1 MVDATSSTTAAAQTA
16 TQNTAKAAVDLS
28 QNYQTFLQ
36 LLTTQLKNQD
46 PLNPMDSSQFTSQLV
61 QFSSV
66 EQQIQ
71 ANTNLETLIN
81 AQASNAT
88 ASAVN
93 YIGRT
98 VAATSD
104 SVGLQN
110 STAAIN
116 YALDNDVAATS
127 ITISDASGHPVR
139 TLTGETGQG
148 AHTITWDGKDANGNQ
163 LKDGTYKMAITATNS
178 DQSAANAE
186 IGISGVVT
194 GVGLVNDE
202 PQLAIG
208 GVTVPMSKVLSV
220 TGTSTSGS

>member
-1 MVDATSSTTAAAQTA
+1 MVDATSSATAAQTA
-16 TQNTAKAAVDLS
+16 VQGTAKAAVDLS

-71 ANTNLETLIN
+71 ANQNLETLIN
-81 AQASNAT
+81 AQTSNAT
-88 ASAVN
+88 SNAVN

-110 STAAIN
+110 STATIN
-116 YALDNDVAATS
+116 YALDNDVAAST
-127 ITISDASGHPVR
+127 ITISDASGRPVR

-148 AHTITWDGKDANGNQ
+148 AHTITWDGKDANGRQ
-163 LKDGTYKMAITATNS
+163 LADGTYKMAISATNT

-194 GVGLVNDE
+194 GVGLVNNQ

-208 GVTVPMSKVLSV
+208 GVTVPMANILSV
-220 TGTSTSGS
+220 SGTGTSGS